1 MTLYETRYGRLQY
14 REHKCGIEIC
24 GYHGTDIRIDF
35 REIVKALDKPVVAI
49 GKKAFLSCKTIQE
62 LILTDDVAEIGD
74 WAFAYCMSLKKVQF
88 LSKEIQFGKEVFKGC
103 SKLEQI
109 LISEQIPGELLAA
122 GLVLKMQSQLQLPE
136 SEQKWYQQF
145 DEALIKFIL
154 MDDREGLV
162 GNVVGGEEEYGTQEQ
177 DIQFFMHQKR
187 MEKDLLIEKPIAE
200 VVMHYAKNASE
211 SGLDGVVCSPLE
223 AGLVH
228 DTCGKNFLTV
238 TPGVSFADGD
248 IGDQKR
254 VMTPAEAKKIGSDYI
269 VVGRPITAA
278 EDPVAAY
285 ERCIREFVD

>member
-24 GYHGTDIRIDF
+24 GYHGTDIRIDI

-109 LISEQIPGELLAA
+109 LISEQIPGELLVA
-122 GLVLKMQSQLQLPE
+122 GLVLKMQSPLQLPE

-187 MEKDLLIEKPIAE
+187 MEKVKVIYLRLLYPLHLKAE
-200 VVMHYAKNASE
+200 IK
-211 SGLDGVVCSPLE
+211 DQLE
-223 AGLVH
+223 YYLRTH
-228 DTCGKNFLTV
+228 T
-238 TPGVSFADGD
+238 
-248 IGDQKR
+248 IGEQY
-254 VMTPAEAKKIGSDYI
+254 TEAWQ
-269 VVGRPITAA
+269 V
-278 EDPVAAY
+278 
-285 ERCIREFVD
+285 

>member
-122 GLVLKMQSQLQLPE
+122 GLVLKMQSPLQLPE

-187 MEKDLLIEKPIAE
+187 MEKVKVIYLRLLYPLHLKAEIKDQLEYYLRTHTIGEQYTEAWQVLLEAEDTGYAE
-200 VVMHYAKNASE
+200 VFLKADCFHKKNYQMIIDKLGTHYPEMKAMFLRYKSDMFKNE
-211 SGLDGVVCSPLE
+211 D
-223 AGLVH
+223 
-228 DTCGKNFLTV
+228 F
-238 TPGVSFADGD
+238 FD
-248 IGDQKR
+248 ILND
-254 VMTPAEAKKIGSDYI
+254 
-269 VVGRPITAA
+269 
-278 EDPVAAY
+278 
-285 ERCIREFVD
+285 F

>member
-122 GLVLKMQSQLQLPE
+122 GLVLKMQSPLQLPE

-187 MEKDLLIEKPIAE
+187 MEKVKVIYLRLLYPLHLKAEIKDQLEYYLRTHTIGEQYTEAWQVLLEAEDTGYAE
-200 VVMHYAKNASE
+200 VFLKADCFHKKNYQMIIDKLGTHYPEMNAM
-211 SGLDGVVCSPLE
+211 
-223 AGLVH
+223 
-228 DTCGKNFLTV
+228 FLRYK
-238 TPGVSFADGD
+238 SDMFRNEDFFD
-248 IGDQKR
+248 ILND
-254 VMTPAEAKKIGSDYI
+254 
-269 VVGRPITAA
+269 
-278 EDPVAAY
+278 
-285 ERCIREFVD
+285 F

>member
-88 LSKEIQFGKEVFKGC
+88 LSKEIQFGKDVFKGC

-122 GLVLKMQSQLQLPE
+122 GLVLKMQSPLQLPE

-187 MEKDLLIEKPIAE
+187 MEKVKVIYLRLLYPLHLKAEIKDQLEYYLRTHTIGEQYTEAWQVLLEAEDTRYAE
-200 VVMHYAKNASE
+200 VFLMADCFHKKNYQMIIDKLGTYYPEMNAMFLRYKS
-211 SGLDGVVCSPLE
+211 DMF
-223 AGLVH
+223 
-228 DTCGKNFLTV
+228 KNEDF
-238 TPGVSFADGD
+238 FD
-248 IGDQKR
+248 ILND
-254 VMTPAEAKKIGSDYI
+254 
-269 VVGRPITAA
+269 
-278 EDPVAAY
+278 
-285 ERCIREFVD
+285 F